1 MISFLFL
8 EIFEHGVEKGHDRWC
23 FYDYCLSFMMILG
36 RGGGGFMLRRFLQR
50 GWGFRFELVVRSKVD
65 FYFWFSRE
73 KGKQTLVVA
82 I

>member
-36 RGGGGFMLRRFLQR
+36 KGGGG
-50 GWGFRFELVVRSKVD
+50 GSC
-65 FYFWFSRE
+65 
-73 KGKQTLVVA
+73 
-82 I
+82 

>member
-36 RGGGGFMLRRFLQR
+36 KGGFHVKALFAKRV
-50 GWGFRFELVVRSKVD
+50 GFSIRTC
-65 FYFWFSRE
+65 
-73 KGKQTLVVA
+73 GKKQS
-82 I
+82 